1 MLGHPQTGIVDP
13 RRAAKAEVADPRLA
27 SRSRAPI
34 PSPPPKPLLAQ
45 VSSTGWGS
53 VGSGQ
58 MAQKVEVPRRETR
71 VQRHEEQE
79 EDDAA
84 LLPDVKAWPEED
96 QAALER

>member
-1 MLGHPQTGIVDP
+1 
-13 RRAAKAEVADPRLA
+13 
-27 SRSRAPI
+27 
-34 PSPPPKPLLAQ
+34 
-45 VSSTGWGS
+45 
-53 VGSGQ
+53 

-96 QAALER
+96 EAALER